1 MKATI
6 FKEHGGPEVL
16 EYTDVPDPSI
26 RADEV
31 LLEVKACALN
41 HLDLFVRKGMP
52 GIEIPLP
59 HILGNDIAGV
69 VREAGELVTWA
80 NPGDEVMVQ
89 PGVSCGHCAACL
101 SGQDNLCR
109 EYDILGYRRNGG
121 YAELVAVPGAN
132 LIPKPA
138 ELSWAEA
145 AALPLVTVTA
155 WHMLVTRAN
164 VQPGE
169 DVLVHAAGSG
179 VGSVAIQI
187 AKLRGARVITTAST
201 DEKLAKARELGADE
215 TINYSRDDWPKEVK
229 RLTARRGVDVVVEHT
244 GADTWPGSIAALKNN
259 GRLVTCGATSGY
271 DARTD
276 LRQVFYRHLSLLGSF
291 MGSKAEL
298 LEAMKFVA
306 QGKIRAVV
314 DRVLPL
320 SEARQAHE
328 LMENRGQFGKIVL
341 EPRINVNERGSES

>member
-1 MKATI
+1 VKAAI
-6 FKEHGGPEVL
+6 FRKHGGPEVL
-16 EYTDVPDPSI
+16 EYADVPEPQI
-26 RADEV
+26 RANEV
-31 LLEVKACALN
+31 LVEVKACALN
-41 HLDLFVRKGMP
+41 HLDIFVRNGLP
-52 GIEIPLP
+52 GIDIPLP

-69 VREAGELVTWA
+69 VREVGELVTWVK
-80 NPGDEVMVQ
+80 PGAEVLVN
-89 PGVSCGHCAACL
+89 PGVSCGHCEACL

-109 EYDILGYRRNGG
+109 EYDIIGYRRNGG
-121 YAELVAVPGAN
+121 YAELVAVPGVN
-132 LIPKPA
+132 VIPKP
-138 ELSWAEA
+138 EQLSWEEA

-179 VGSVAIQI
+179 VGSIAIQI
-187 AKLRGARVITTAST
+187 AKLRGARVLTTAST
-201 DEKLAKARELGADE
+201 DEKLQKARELGADE
-215 TINYSRDDWPKEVK
+215 TINYTQADWPKEVR
-229 RLTARRGVDVVVEHT
+229 RLTDRKGVDVVVEHT
-244 GADTWPGSIAALKNN
+244 GAQTWPGSISSLKNN

-276 LRQVFYRHLSLLGSF
+276 LRQVFYRHLTLLGSF

-298 LEAMKFVA
+298 LEAMKFVRA
-306 QGKIRAVV
+306 GKIRAVV

-328 LMENRGQFGKIVL
+328 AIEERAQFGKIVL
-341 EPRINVNERGSES
+341 KP